1 MSEEELIKKID
12 EVLETYAIH
21 LKEYHGA
28 LAAGEGALLI
38 GEHKIMFDGFGP
50 MQKDVSRILRVIEG
64 IPDYN
69 ARNEVIG
76 YIGGMRKDITDLKDQ
91 ANGGG
96 GYPIRIKDKAQL
108 VGFMTIVIVALERAS
123 QYL

>member
-1 MSEEELIKKID
+1 MTDDLVQKID
-12 EVLETYAIH
+12 EVLKTYAEH
-21 LKEYHGA
+21 LDLYHGA

-38 GEHKIMFDGFGP
+38 TEHKVMFQGFAP

-76 YIGGMRKDITDLKDQ
+76 YIGGMRKDISDLKDQ

-96 GYPIRIKDKAQL
+96 GYPIRNKDKAQL
-108 VGFMTIVIVALERAS
+108 VGYMTIVIIALERAS
-123 QYL
+123 QFL

>member
-1 MSEEELIKKID
+1 MTEELIQKID
-12 EVLETYAIH
+12 EALEVYTDH
-21 LKEYHGA
+21 LNQYHGA
-28 LAAGEGALLI
+28 LAAGEGALLVT
-38 GEHKIMFDGFGP
+38 EHKLMFEGFGP

-76 YIGGMRKDITDLKDQ
+76 YIGGMRKDISDLKDQ
-91 ANGGG
+91 ADGGG
-96 GYPIRIKDKAQL
+96 GYPIRAKDKAQL
-108 VGFMTIVIVALERAS
+108 IGFMTIVIVALERAS